1 VSQDSALAAWS
12 GKERPAAEIIRDY
25 DWDGT
30 LAAVLDD
37 ICSLVGREDWKAVA
51 AAFWDHY
58 LAAPAA
64 AHLRPIMTPERLARR
79 VARSADYVEAIYARP
94 FDDAWRQ
101 MADMHARDSHAA
113 GVALPVLLSALAAAH
128 SHALGRLASRVT
140 DVARFAGFA
149 DAVQRIA
156 LAEAQVMAAHLAR
169 ADAARAQADRAAHA
183 AAFHDRIAVA
193 IDGAAAMQQEV
204 RGHAEQA
211 TGSAHH
217 AVARASEVAVAADQ
231 SATAMR
237 QAAATAAGLICA
249 IDEVRTGVG
258 SAAETAQDAAAQAE
272 EAAALSD
279 TLAEHARSIESILQL
294 IRDIAGQTN
303 LLALNATIEA
313 ARAGDAGRGFAVVAQ
328 EVKSLAGQTAR
339 ATDDIAAQ
347 IAAIQAATRATVT
360 ANAAIRGTVERVRLS
375 ADQIRRTVEG
385 QTTTVTAI
393 SASIDQ
399 TAMTAEAMAGTIAEV
414 LHETGRVAAEFD
426 MLIQHGAAIGDQIRD
441 LQQAAE
447 TFAQD
452 VA

>member
-1 VSQDSALAAWS
+1 MVAPAPLSGWTGEERSA
-12 GKERPAAEIIRDY
+12 REIVRDY

-30 LAAVLDD
+30 LADILSEICFQMTPDD
-37 ICSLVGREDWKAVA
+37 WRAIATT
-51 AAFWDHY
+51 FWTHY
-58 LAAPAA
+58 LAAPAS
-64 AHLRPIMTPERLARR
+64 AHLRPMLGPERLERR
-79 VARSADYVEAIYARP
+79 IARSTEYVQAIYAHP
-94 FDDAWRQ
+94 FEDRWCQ
-101 MADMHARDSHAA
+101 MAHVHARDSYAA
-113 GVALPVLLSALAAAH
+113 GVPLPVLLHALAAAH
-128 SHALGRLASRVT
+128 SHAILRVAPR
-140 DVARFAGFA
+140 VADIAVFARFA
-149 DAVQRIA
+149 DAVQRMA
-156 LAEAQVMAAHLAR
+156 LAEAQVMAAYLAR

-272 EAAALSD
+272 EAATLSD

-426 MLIQHGAAIGDQIRD
+426 MLIQHGAAIGDQIRE

>member
-1 VSQDSALAAWS
+1 MVEPGAMAGWS
-12 GKERPAAEIIRDY
+12 GDERSARDLVRDY

-30 LAAVLDD
+30 LGAVLAE
-37 ICSLVGREDWKAVA
+37 ICAIMTPADWEAIA
-51 AAFWDHY
+51 GAFWQHY
-58 LAAPAA
+58 LAGPSA
-64 AHLRPIMTPERLARR
+64 AHLRPAMDAARLARR
-79 VARSADYVEAIYARP
+79 VARSSDYVQAIYAHP
-94 FDDAWRQ
+94 FEDRWRQ
-101 MADMHARDSHAA
+101 LAHAHARDSHGA
-113 GVALPVLLSALAAAH
+113 GIPLPTLLAALAAAH
-128 SHALGRLASRVT
+128 SHALLLVAPRVA
-140 DVARFAGFA
+140 DNQRFARFA
-149 DAVQRIA
+149 DAVQRMA
-156 LAEAQVMAAHLAR
+156 LAEAQVMAAFLAR
-169 ADAARAQADRAAHA
+169 ADASQAQSDRAARA

-193 IDGAAAMQQEV
+193 IDGAAAMEREV
-204 RGHAEQA
+204 REHAQQA

-237 QAAATAAGLICA
+237 EAAATAAGLICA

-258 SAAETAQDAAAQAE
+258 TAAETAHAAAVQAGDAAE
-272 EAAALSD
+272 LSETLSD
-279 TLAEHARSIESILQL
+279 HARSIESILQL

-347 IAAIQAATRATVT
+347 IGAIQSATRATVA
-360 ANAAIRGTVERVRLS
+360 ANAAIRGTVDQVRAS
-375 ADQIRRTVEG
+375 ADRIRRTVEG

-393 SASIDQ
+393 SASIDE
-399 TAMTAEAMAGTIAEV
+399 TAMTAEAMAETIAEV
-414 LHETGRVAAEFD
+414 LRETGRVAADFD
-426 MLIQHGAAIGDQIRD
+426 MLMQRGASIGTQMRD
-441 LQQAAE
+441 LQHAAE